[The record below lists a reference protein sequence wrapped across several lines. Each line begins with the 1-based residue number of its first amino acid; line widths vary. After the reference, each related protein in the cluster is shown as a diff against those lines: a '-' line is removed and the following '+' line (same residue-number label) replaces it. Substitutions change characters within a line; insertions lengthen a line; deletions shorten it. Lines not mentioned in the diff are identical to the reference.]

1 MMVLMLK
8 IWFLAPLC
16 LTRNLYSTSCISL
29 RLYFSTSCKSFFNAK
44 FFTHAQANRSL
55 DRSKSRLVHTHK
67 QVNKHPQ
74 HREHHIH
81 DSVHATLTIH
91 LGSEPSPPSPPVSHL
106 LAWSHC
112 GYKSHASTNKPALTP
127 TTSNICTSC
136 LTCAFRWLTAEA
148 SRYYSRVSCI
158 RVMSFEQLKPIVH
171 ISVSYEFRDP
181 CFALLSMS
189 F

>member
-1 MMVLMLK
+1 MFSTVLLKAVQWHNAVPKQLWMPRVYTLRTSMMVLMLK

-44 FFTHAQANRSL
+44 FFTHALANRSL

-81 DSVHATLTIH
+81 DSVHASLTIQ
-91 LGSEPSPPSPPVSHL
+91 LGSEPSPPPPPVSHL

-112 GYKSHASTNKPALTP
+112 GYKSHASTNKLPVDQP
-127 TTSNICTSC
+127 H
-136 LTCAFRWLTAEA
+136 TCDCST
-148 SRYYSRVSCI
+148 YT
-158 RVMSFEQLKPIVH
+158 H
-171 ISVSYEFRDP
+171 D
-181 CFALLSMS
+181 
-189 F
+189 